1 MYRFFT
7 LILPTLFLATVI
19 SAQTPQDIV
28 VPVQLSAGLNPPAT
42 FINWTNPQP
51 SDIIL
56 RRRVKGAAGD
66 AWVELVNVTETQLN
80 GYFDTGLDGNETYE
94 YAVERKTGNVTA
106 YGYAFANF
114 FKPVVDE
121 RGKILVFIDSTTAD
135 ALGADLISFKNDL
148 RGEGW
153 QPVPFKTG
161 PFTTV
166 QWVKNQ
172 IVSAYNA
179 DPANIKA
186 VLLIGSVPIPYS
198 GSMAWDTKPDHIGA
212 WPCDAYYGDVNG
224 TWTDNSVNIP
234 NTVRLANRN
243 VPGDGKFDQSTL
255 PSAVELPVGRLD
267 FSRLSAATFG
277 LPPVELL
284 RKYLWKNHLWRTGQ
298 YKVPNRALVDDHLG
312 WSGGEAFA
320 ADGYRNAI
328 PLVGDG
334 NVVAG
339 EFLNSQR
346 HLLSYGAGTNGTYS
360 SADGIGTAADFA
372 TDSVRTVFANLYGDY
387 FGDWDFETN
396 PLLPALL
403 ASKGSVLAVSWAG
416 RPHWMQHGLASG
428 ETIGYCLKETQNAQF
443 NTAYGDSNGESGA
456 HIALLGDPTLRAKI
470 VAPISN
476 LTVVSNCDKV
486 NLHWTASPDPEVNS
500 YLIYRSF
507 SLDGPYTRVTPDLL
521 FQNSWEDLLPPADTL
536 FYSVRAVKL
545 EVTPGGGAFY
555 NSSTGAPKS
564 VIFLPGTGPTAIAL
578 GGFLNCNVTS
588 LTLGTNFSPANSSVQ
603 WYKPDGQL
611 LNGFTATEGGVYTVV
626 VTAPNG
632 CTKAAYATVYLD
644 TLLPQINLPA
654 TVTLNC
660 VTPAIPYLVPDAP
673 SNVHYFIDGVEV
685 FPGQTILLGSF
696 SVFTVSSTANGCS
709 KNYNV
714 TIQEDFSP
722 PGAFITHNGLL
733 LDCTHPSVQLFGNS
747 NAPNAVYN
755 WANFGGWTSGLQNPM
770 VTEPGTYCLTVTDVL
785 NGCTS
790 INCVDV
796 LIQSG
801 MNLSVDFSF
810 EGNPCDSD
818 DRTLEANVSGGSAPY
833 QYIWSLGGT
842 EQSVALSNGFSG
854 TVSVTVTDANDCVDT
869 SAIEVAPAME
879 VLALFDEESAPG
891 AADGYI
897 DLLVLG
903 GQSPFFFLW
912 SNGSTMEDI
921 IGLTSGTYTATVT
934 SGNGCSSVLTIQL
947 ITVGVENISPDFDLQ
962 ILPNPATDEVG
973 VYLSPAFAKA
983 SAGKTV
989 RIQLTDLSGRKIGA
1003 QSGEQ
1008 LAYFFD
1014 TSAMPNGVYLL
1025 WVECD
1030 GERGAYR
1037 VVVGR

>member
-1 MYRFFT
+1 MFRFFT
-7 LILPTLFLATVI
+7 LLHALFLATVC
-19 SAQTPQDIV
+19 SAQNPQDIV
-28 VPVQLSAGLNPPAT
+28 VPIQLSAGLNPPAT

-56 RRRVKGAAGD
+56 RRRVKGAPGD
-66 AWVELVNVTETQLN
+66 AWVELVNASETQLN

-94 YAVERKTGNVTA
+94 YAVERKTGNITA

-114 FKPVVDE
+114 FKPVVDQ

-135 ALGADLISFKNDL
+135 QLGADLIAFKNDL

-161 PFTTV
+161 PFTSV

-172 IVSAYNA
+172 IVTAYNA
-179 DPANIKA
+179 DPSNIKA
-186 VLLIGSVPIPYS
+186 IVLMGSVPIPYS

-224 TWTDNSVNIP
+224 TWTDNAVNIP
-234 NTVRLANRN
+234 NTARLANRN
-243 VPGDGKFDQSTL
+243 VPGDGKFDQNTL
-255 PSAVELPVGRLD
+255 LSEVEIPVGRLD
-267 FSRLSAATFG
+267 FRRLSAATFG
-277 LPPVELL
+277 HLPVELL
-284 RKYLWKNHLWRTGQ
+284 RNYLWKNHLWRTGQ

-334 NVVAG
+334 NVEAG
-339 EFLNSQR
+339 DFLNSQR
-346 HLLSYGAGTNGTYS
+346 YLLGYGAGANGTYS
-360 SADGIGTAADFA
+360 SADGIGTATNFA

-387 FGDWDFETN
+387 FGDWDFETD

-476 LTVVSNCDKV
+476 LTLVSNCDKV
-486 NLHWTASPDPEVNS
+486 NLHWTASPDPEVNA

-507 SLDGPYTRVTPDLL
+507 SLDGPYIRVTPDLL
-521 FQNSWEDLLPPADTL
+521 FQTSWEDLLPPADTL

-564 VIFLPGTGPTAIAL
+564 VIFVPGTGPSAIAL

-588 LTLGTNFSPANSSVQ
+588 LTLGTNFTPPNSSVQ

-632 CTKAAYATVYLD
+632 CTTAAYATVYLD
-644 TLLPQINLPA
+644 TLLPQINLPG

-660 VTPAIPYLVPDAP
+660 TTPAMPYTVPVAP
-673 SNVHYFIDGVEV
+673 ANVHYFTDGVEV
-685 FPGQTILLGSF
+685 FPGQNISLGTF

-709 KNYNV
+709 KNYNI

-733 LDCTHPSVQLFGNS
+733 LDCTHPTVQLFGNS
-747 NAPNAVYN
+747 IAPNATYR
-755 WANFGGWTSGLQNPM
+755 WANLGGWTSTLQNP
-770 VTEPGTYCLTVTDVL
+770 VVSEQGTYCLTVTDAL

-790 INCVDV
+790 ISCVDV
-796 LIQSG
+796 LIQGG
-801 MNLSVDFSF
+801 MGLSVGLTLDD
-810 EGNPCDSD
+810 PCNSI
-818 DRTLEANVSGGSAPY
+818 DRTLIANASGGVEPY
-833 QYIWSLGGT
+833 GYLWSISGT
-842 EQSVALSNGFSG
+842 GQSVSLLNGFSG
-854 TVSVTVTDANDCVDT
+854 TVSVTVTDANDCVT
-869 SAIEVAPAME
+869 ISSIIVAPGME

-903 GQSPFFFLW
+903 GQSPFSFLW
-912 SNGSTMEDI
+912 SNGATTEDI
-921 IGLTSGTYTATVT
+921 SGLTSGTYTATVT

-947 ITVGVENISPDFDLQ
+947 ITVGVDDVASELGVR
-962 ILPNPATDEVG
+962 ILPNPSTDQVG
-973 VYLSPAFAKA
+973 VYLLANKA
-983 SAGKTV
+983 QVLAGKAV
-989 RIQLTDLSGRKIGA
+989 RIHLTDWSGRNIET

-1008 LAYFFD
+1008 SAFFFD
-1014 TSAMPNGVYLL
+1014 TSNLPNGIYVL
-1025 WVECD
+1025 WVERD
-1030 GERGAYR
+1030 GARMAYR
-1037 VVVGR
+1037 VVVGI